1 MREKILVL
9 KKITFVYFQDL
20 VVNMPHGIGPEL
32 RLARPQTH
40 HGYVSAVAQR
50 REPSIRSASASGF
63 LSSGSAT
70 RRSEQTS
77 AQSGE
82 PQIELLE
89 YEWPDLPPIVDMK
102 DAVCRKRVSQGI
114 NYLLPVDKGK
124 NSIDSKFR
132 TDLRAMFQEPYATEG
147 AAYDDNRVSQSAK
160 IHFKTNE
167 VDTRW
172 TARHLRNIP
181 VRLNSD
187 SEKARKLYAQ
197 SAPVGGRTNA
207 WNDSEKLKTRSSLF
221 LPIKARAHP
230 EAQKLRREVE
240 NIIKSVQED
249 NDEYDGDAEEG
260 TSTSPRYEKSE
271 KSESPYKRK
280 SIIGFRAC
288 DVEIIEETPDPKEKK
303 FTAEDFN
310 TYEELKVS
318 KPPKLLIPAQFQ
330 SEFLTLEKNQTIW
343 DWLHYGE
350 TITDFEYFISV
361 CG

>member
-1 MREKILVL
+1 
-9 KKITFVYFQDL
+9 
-20 VVNMPHGIGPEL
+20 MPQNIGPEL

-40 HGYVSAVAQR
+40 HGYASIPPHQK
-50 REPSIRSASASGF
+50 REPSIRSASASGCH
-63 LSSGSAT
+63 SGSGSGT
-70 RRSEQTS
+70 RRTELTS
-77 AQSGE
+77 GTTEGE

-89 YEWPDLPPIVDMK
+89 YEWPDLPPIINMK

-124 NSIDSKFR
+124 NSIDNRFR

-147 AAYDDNRVSQSAK
+147 TSYDDSRVTKSAK
-160 IHFKTNE
+160 IHFKTNI

-172 TARHLRNIP
+172 TKHHIKNIP
-181 VRLNSD
+181 FSLNSD
-187 SEKARKLYAQ
+187 CEKARKLYAQ
-197 SAPVGGRTNA
+197 SAPARGRSYVST
-207 WNDSEKLKTRSSLF
+207 DGDKLKTRSSLF

-249 NDEYDGDAEEG
+249 NDEYNGDGEA
-260 TSTSPRYEKSE
+260 TASPRIERSE
-271 KSESPYKRK
+271 KSTIPDKRK
-280 SIIGFRAC
+280 SLIGFRAC
-288 DVEIIEETPDPKEKK
+288 DLEELEIEVDPNQKK

-310 TYEELKVS
+310 TYDELKMA
-318 KPPKLLIPAQFQ
+318 KPPKLLIPEQFQ
-330 SEFLTLEKNQTIW
+330 SEFLSMEKNQGIW

-350 TITDFEYFISV
+350 SISDFDYFISV